1 MVRNASIVDAEI
13 SSIVLGW
20 LNPSAN
26 QSISCLKRAGF
37 SLRGISFAE
46 GFISVYVQTKHLTA
60 IAVIAVAPTSK
71 ASFVYSCM
79 QTRLM
84 GQFNGK

>member
-1 MVRNASIVDAEI
+1 MDAEI

-37 SLRGISFAE
+37 SLRRILFAE
-46 GFISVYVQTKHLTA
+46 GFISVFLQTKALFA
-60 IAVIAVAPTSK
+60 NFPLK
-71 ASFVYSCM
+71 AKKKQALQVLGTNFFLEC
-79 QTRLM
+79 
-84 GQFNGK
+84 FD